1 MDIFIELGCYIFV
14 NYVVLVVLVL
24 ELFLYEYNEK
34 FLKIKESNN
43 LFLIDE
49 MLDLFVNINEKNVIE
64 YLYDSFDYIEL
75 LFMFFDLGYIDL
87 IDRSNIEVLVYLIVK
102 KVV

>member
-43 LFLIDE
+43 FFLIDE

>member
-34 FLKIKESNN
+34 FLKIKENN
-43 LFLIDE
+43 NFFLIDE